1 MLMSYTAL
9 PGYYGEDEEESE
21 MTLGFWYLFQEA
33 LWSTNYYFEDGED
46 GVVPGGPD
54 VEGSQWIIAKAVYRE
69 LVQVLRRK
77 VVWPP
82 QAVLGGWAKGKSCI
96 SPGQVTNDGFADQKE
111 KFRWYFAPDHSSYFF

>member
-1 MLMSYTAL
+1 VQIFLKMLLAYTAL

-46 GVVPGGPD
+46 GATPGGPNTED
-54 VEGSQWIIAKAVYRE
+54 SQWAMAKAVYSE

-77 VVWPP
+77 VTWPA
-82 QAVLGGWAKGKSCI
+82 QDMWAKGGLFTRPI
-96 SPGQVTNDGFADQKE
+96 SLINING
-111 KFRWYFAPDHSSYFF
+111 